1 MTDLERDSERE
12 LADTTE
18 HESSIVPAAHV
29 PALFRNHGLGWLL
42 IILGGIGLIASFS
55 LTLEYLH
62 ALTEPDAALLCD
74 ISLFV
79 TCQPAMMSSAG
90 AVLGFPNIILGLICF
105 TIAVVTGVVLTTGA
119 KLPTWY
125 WICLNLGL
133 IGGAVLITYLQWF
146 SGFQLRALCLWCMII
161 WLATIPLVSLTTIG
175 NLARG
180 RLGKGLVRVGQALS
194 GWAWVIV
201 VIWYLAVVGLV
212 LAGMWDAIRLSMI

>member
-1 MTDLERDSERE
+1 MSELEHDLNEATGASTTDTRTAAPE
-12 LADTTE
+12 
-18 HESSIVPAAHV
+18 VPW
-29 PALFRNHGLGWLL
+29 LFRNRGLGWVL
-42 IILGGIGLIASFS
+42 IVLGGIGLIASFS

-62 ALTEPDAALLCD
+62 ALTEPDAELLCD

-119 KLPTWY
+119 KLPAWY
-125 WICLNLGL
+125 MVLFNIGL
-133 IGGAVLITYLQWF
+133 LGGAVLITYLQWF

-161 WLATIPLVSLTTIG
+161 WAATIPLMTITTIS
-175 NLARG
+175 NLAQG
-180 RLGKGLVRVGQALS
+180 RFGKGIAKAGQALV
-194 GWAWVIV
+194 GWSWVIIL
-201 VIWYLAVVGLV
+201 IWYLAVIGLV